1 MIKCW
6 NFRFFVF
13 VFFVWVTAQ
22 MWKFD
27 LCIVVWLLK
36 KCGECTLFFWL
47 LIKCGKFYLLLLRKF
62 IHLLIGYGWEFT
74 CIFSLLFSCFLHLC
88 SMWLLTH
95 NVCLQIVKVFRLEP
109 KVRGLEA
116 ADKKTESPVKEE
128 LSAVKKAD
136 RFRELTNL
144 YGTKK
149 ARNEV
154 SPLPLPLRLYN
165 TIKSIL

>member
-1 MIKCW
+1 M
-6 NFRFFVF
+6 
-13 VFFVWVTAQ
+13 
-22 MWKFD
+22 
-27 LCIVVWLLK
+27 
-36 KCGECTLFFWL
+36 
-47 LIKCGKFYLLLLRKF
+47 
-62 IHLLIGYGWEFT
+62 
-74 CIFSLLFSCFLHLC
+74 
-88 SMWLLTH
+88 TH

-165 TIKSIL
+165 TIKSILKKKKINKKSIDRCIWDFNWHLMI

>member
-1 MIKCW
+1 M
-6 NFRFFVF
+6 
-13 VFFVWVTAQ
+13 
-22 MWKFD
+22 
-27 LCIVVWLLK
+27 
-36 KCGECTLFFWL
+36 
-47 LIKCGKFYLLLLRKF
+47 
-62 IHLLIGYGWEFT
+62 FT
-74 CIFSLLFSCFLHLC
+74 
-88 SMWLLTH
+88 
-95 NVCLQIVKVFRLEP
+95 IVKVFRLEP

-154 SPLPLPLRLYN
+154 IPPPLLPLASFIIQLRVFFYFLFLN
-165 TIKSIL
+165 SLDRCIWDFNWHLMI